1 MRARTG
7 SPEQR
12 PNGASGDRD
21 AVAQRGR
28 LRLSL
33 GAQLLIGLLSLAI
46 IVALVAGET
55 IRQLESSYLRTY
67 TQSEKGNTFALLQS
81 ALLDNIISEDIP
93 RIDTTMQ
100 QLIEDDEAFDSARI
114 TDEAG
119 NILFEWKRPHADE
132 RGEKA
137 EIGTHEHRV
146 LSFDGDIIFLGEKF
160 GGLSAVWD
168 VSATETQI
176 ADHAITIAMGVG
188 GTSILLS
195 LLVYLLTTSFAIAP
209 INRIAKRVAGFRSGT
224 YGSRAR
230 LPAFAADELTRLDDS
245 VNDLAAFLSLKETR
259 ELELR
264 EAKETAEAASRAK
277 TEFLA
282 NMSHELRTP
291 LNAINGFSEMMSM
304 EIYGS
309 LGDERY
315 RDYAQKIHFSGSHL
329 LALINDILDISRV
342 EAGKTVLDISPID
355 LRELAIGTLGMMEEK
370 CRHSGLTLTTDIAA
384 DMPLI
389 NADPRR
395 FQQILLNILSN
406 AMKYTPS
413 GGAIAFSL
421 HWDDNRGVVIAV
433 RDTGIGIAPNQIATA
448 FEPFSRIESAY
459 SRSHDGTGLG
469 LPLAKLMVEMHGGT
483 LDLTSELGAGTE
495 ATITLPASLAV
506 QEPAP
511 ARPLAASS

>member
-7 SPEQR
+7 LPGHRPDGSP
-12 PNGASGDRD
+12 GDRD
-21 AVAQRGR
+21 AVAPRRR

-33 GAQLLIGLLSLAI
+33 GAQLLIGLMSLAA
-46 IVALVAGET
+46 IVAVVAGET

-67 TQSEKGNTFALLQS
+67 TQSEKEKTFELLHS

-100 QLIEDDEAFDSARI
+100 QLIEDDDAFDSARI
-114 TDEAG
+114 TDEDG
-119 NILFEWKRPHADE
+119 NILFQWKRPHGNNGSEADS
-132 RGEKA
+132 
-137 EIGTHEHRV
+137 HEHRV
-146 LSFDGDIIFLGEKF
+146 LSFDRDIVFLGEKF
-160 GGLSAVWD
+160 GGLSAEWD
-168 VSATETQI
+168 VSATEAQI
-176 ADHAITIAMGVG
+176 KGHAYIIAFGVG
-188 GTSILLS
+188 GTSLLLS

-209 INRIAKRVAGFRSGT
+209 VNRIAQRVAGFRGGLYGT
-224 YGSRAR
+224 RAR

-245 VNDLAAFLSLKETR
+245 VNDLAEFLSLKETR
-259 ELELR
+259 EAELR
-264 EAKETAEAASRAK
+264 EAKETAEAASQAK

-291 LNAINGFSEMMSM
+291 LNAINGFSEMMGM
-304 EIYGS
+304 ELYGP
-309 LGDERY
+309 LGNERY

-342 EAGKTVLDISPID
+342 ESGKAVLEISRVD
-355 LRELAIGTLGMMEEK
+355 LREMAIGTLGMIEEK
-370 CRHSGLTLTTDIAA
+370 CRHGGLTLTTDIAA

-395 FQQILLNILSN
+395 LQQILLNILSN

-413 GGAIAFSL
+413 GGIIAFSL
-421 HWDDNRGVVIAV
+421 HWDTELGVILTV
-433 RDTGIGIAPNQIATA
+433 RDTGIGIAPHQIAAA
-448 FEPFSRIESAY
+448 FEPFSRVESAY

-469 LPLAKLMVEMHGGT
+469 LPLAKVMVEMHGGT

-495 ATITLPASLAV
+495 ATVTLPPSLAV
-506 QEPAP
+506 SEPAPAP

>member
-12 PNGASGDRD
+12 PDGTSGDRD

-33 GAQLLIGLLSLAI
+33 GTQLLIGLGSLAI

-55 IRQLESSYLRTY
+55 IRQLESSYLRAY
-67 TQSEKGNTFALLQS
+67 TQSEKEKTFELLRS
-81 ALLDNIISEDIP
+81 ALLDDIVSEDGP

-100 QLIEDDEAFDSARI
+100 QLIERDEAFDSTRI
-114 TDEAG
+114 TGEDG
-119 NILFEWKRPHADE
+119 NVLFEWKRPHASDVE
-132 RGEKA
+132 A
-137 EIGTHEHRV
+137 EIGTHEHRIV
-146 LSFDGDIIFLGEKF
+146 SFDRDIIFLGEKF
-160 GGLSAVWD
+160 GGLSVEWD

-176 ADHAITIAMGVG
+176 GDHAIIIATGVG

-195 LLVYLLTTSFAIAP
+195 LLVYMLTTSFAIAP

-264 EAKETAEAASRAK
+264 EAKETAEAASKAK

-421 HWDDNRGVVIAV
+421 HWDTDRGVVIAV